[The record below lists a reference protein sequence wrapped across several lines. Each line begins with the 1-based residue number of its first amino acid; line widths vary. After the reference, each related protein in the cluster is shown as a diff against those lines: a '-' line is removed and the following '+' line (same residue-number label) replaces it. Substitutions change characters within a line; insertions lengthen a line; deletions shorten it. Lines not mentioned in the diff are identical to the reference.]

1 MGASN
6 HMENEILDH
15 SLGEGA
21 RNYTPPNLYIALFAG
36 TASNVSAALEAGTMA
51 DSGAGNW
58 GSYEINN
65 AGYVRQS
72 INFAAASGGSAAS
85 NVTVT
90 FPQATANYGN
100 AIGEGGSTVNYV
112 AIVDHVGDGSSGYP
126 ATNVLY
132 YGALTNPK
140 EILNGD
146 TLSIASGSL
155 TVSLA

>member
-1 MGASN
+1 MSAASN
-6 HMENEILDH
+6 YLENELLDH
-15 SLGEGA
+15 VLGEGG
-21 RNYTPPNLYIALFAG
+21 RDYTPPNLYVALFTG
-36 TASNVSAALEAGTMA
+36 TASDVSAALEAGTMA
-51 DSGAGNW
+51 NTAGNW
-58 GSYEINN
+58 GNYEINN

-72 INFAAASGGSAAS
+72 INFAVASGGSAAS

-90 FPQATANYGN
+90 FPQATANYN
-100 AIGEGGSTVNYV
+100 NSATGGSTVNYV
-112 AIVDHVGDGSSGYP
+112 AIVDQVSDGSS
-126 ATNVLY
+126 TSNVLF

>member
-6 HMENEILDH
+6 AFENELLDH

-21 RNYTPPNLYIALFAG
+21 RDYTPPNLYVALFSG
-36 TASNVSAALEAGTMA
+36 TASDVGVALEAGTMA
-51 DSGAGNW
+51 NDAGNW
-58 GSYEINN
+58 GYYEINN
-65 AGYVRQS
+65 AGYLRQS
-72 INFAAASGGSAAS
+72 VNFAAASGGSASS

-90 FPQATANYGN
+90 FPQATANYN
-100 AIGEGGSTVNYV
+100 NPATGGSTVNYV
-112 AIVDHVGDGSSGYP
+112 AIVDQVSDGSS
-126 ATNVLY
+126 TCNVLF

-146 TLSIASGSL
+146 TMSIASGSL

>member
-6 HMENEILDH
+6 HMENEVLDH
-15 SLGEGA
+15 TLGEGA
-21 RNYTPPNLYIALFAG
+21 RDYTPPNLYIALFAG

-51 DSGAGNW
+51 DSGSGNW

-65 AGYVRQS
+65 GGYLRQS

-85 NVTVT
+85 NITVT
-90 FPQATANYGN
+90 FPQATANYVN

-112 AIVDHVGDGSSGYP
+112 AIVDQVSDGSS
-126 ATNVLY
+126 TSNVLY

>member
-6 HMENEILDH
+6 HLENELLDH
-15 SLGEGA
+15 VLGEGA
-21 RNYTPPNLYIALFAG
+21 RDYTPPNLYIALFAG

-51 DSGAGNW
+51 DSGSGNW

-65 AGYVRQS
+65 GGYVRQS
-72 INFAAASGGSAAS
+72 INFATASGGSAAS
-85 NVTVT
+85 NLTVT
-90 FPQATANYGN
+90 FPQATGNYAN
-100 AIGEGGSTVNYV
+100 AIGQGGSTVNYV
-112 AIVDHVGDGSSGYP
+112 AIVDQVSDGSS
-126 ATNVLY
+126 TSNVLF